1 MSFVVREERERR
13 GWKIVNKENFENKYK
28 SIEFVGEK
36 ILELAEKSTEK
47 KIKKEGKSN
56 EYKSQ

>member
-1 MSFVVREERERR
+1 M
-13 GWKIVNKENFENKYK
+13 NKENFENKYK

-56 EYKSQ
+56 EYKNQ